1 MVYGCNS
8 VREESYSTVYPQFC
22 TGSVQVSIMVQ
33 EHREEVGRLHEY
45 IQGSY

>member
-1 MVYGCNS
+1 MTS
-8 VREESYSTVYPQFC
+8 VD
-22 TGSVQVSIMVQ
+22 VQVGVMVE

>member
-1 MVYGCNS
+1 MSCCLCD
-8 VREESYSTVYPQFC
+8 RCQKLLLF
-22 TGSVQVSIMVQ
+22 VQVSVMVQ